1 MYLDVKSS
9 SNGPGC
15 PQARALLP
23 EKNAEIWKT
32 MNEKIVTPTFK
43 ESAINWLSRAVR
55 VP

>member
-1 MYLDVKSS
+1 VYLDVKSS

-15 PQARALLP
+15 PQARALSP

-32 MNEKIVTPTFK
+32 MNEKIRTTAFK
-43 ESAINWLSRAVR
+43 ESAIDWLSRAVR